1 MNFIESLKMAVTNL
15 LSYKMRSFLTMLGII
30 IGITSVI
37 LMSSLGS
44 GATEKITGD
53 LNKLGVGNFDVSL
66 DTSVD
71 NTKNRHRLQQKHI
84 DMIKNISGVEYAA
97 PSGSSRQRLEMKGFQ
112 NFTMVFGSTQE
123 TFDIENTQIL
133 LGRYFNSSEYRK
145 NGYYAIIDNVTSA
158 KVFGE
163 ASPIGQKITLKLKD
177 IGYKEYTVVGVFKNP
192 VASMSSLLGGSSPTL
207 VYVPYE
213 NYQYISKLDEK
224 YHDSLKVKV
233 KDPNDLERVM
243 SVTSETLNKEAKIEG
258 LYQSV
263 NSSSGLD
270 QFNSILSMLSIF
282 VSFVASVSL
291 LVGGIGVMNIML
303 VSVTERIK
311 EVGLRKAIGA
321 KNKDILLQF
330 LIETIILTLTGGL
343 IGIFL
348 GTVSTVI
355 VSNILDMNPVI
366 KVNIIFLSLTLST
379 MIGIVFGVYPASKA
393 AKLNPI
399 DALRVD

>member
-84 DMIKNISGVEYAA
+84 DMIKNISGVEYVA